1 MRSPWACI
9 LRAGPDTSGEPAL
22 HTIPR
27 AMVPV
32 HVHATIAA
40 PREDVFDFVVD
51 LANRASW
58 MDHCTSGL
66 RLAHPKSDGV
76 GAAARYR
83 LEAPFYRV
91 WVATQIVE
99 AERPRRIV
107 EHTRGG
113 HSNRSDGEIV
123 FELSRPGKGLTR
135 VELTIWSQPGTAR
148 ERFLEKLGA
157 RRWVK
162 RQAKIALARLRA
174 VFEERPDEPL
184 ARTGVAGWEPQK
196 APRFGL
202 ELADQP
208 DVHTGSGERASSG

>member
-1 MRSPWACI
+1 
-9 LRAGPDTSGEPAL
+9 
-22 HTIPR
+22 
-27 AMVPV
+27 MVPV
-32 HVHATIAA
+32 HAHTTIAA
-40 PREDVFDFVVD
+40 PREEIFDFVAD
-51 LANRASW
+51 LAARTAW
-58 MDHCTSGL
+58 TDHFTSGH

-83 LEAPFYRV
+83 LEAPRYKP
-91 WVATQIVE
+91 WVETQIVE
-99 AERPRRIV
+99 ADRPRRIV
-107 EHTRGG
+107 ERTRGG
-113 HSNRSDGEIV
+113 HGNRTGGEVV
-123 FELSRPGKGLTR
+123 FELSRQGRSLTR
-135 VELTIWSQPGTAR
+135 VELTIWSEPGTAR

-162 RQAKIALARLRA
+162 RQAKIGLERLRA

-202 ELADQP
+202 ELAGQP